1 MGHIKE
7 PISVDLIIS
16 PSVLNEEDRKAF
28 NDTIANYRETGE
40 IKNIDQ
46 TYVTRQRRKHFID
59 KNQQIGKIN
68 LT

>member
-7 PISVDLIIS
+7 PIGVDLIIS

-28 NDTIANYRETGE
+28 SDTIANYRETGE

-46 TYVTRQRRKHFID
+46 THVTRQRRKHFTD
-59 KNQQIGKIN
+59 KNQQIGRIN